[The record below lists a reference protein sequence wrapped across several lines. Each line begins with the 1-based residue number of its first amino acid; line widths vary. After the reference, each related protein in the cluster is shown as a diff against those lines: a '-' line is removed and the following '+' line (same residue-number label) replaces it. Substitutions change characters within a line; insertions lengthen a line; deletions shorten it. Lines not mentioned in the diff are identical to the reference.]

1 MQGTQELQGQSLG
14 AEDPLEKETTTHSSS
29 LAWRIPWAEEP
40 GGLQSR
46 GPQRHALSQ
55 YWKNFLM
62 SITWLKMLHL
72 LILVKKQSEHQVVN
86 GENRRS
92 RSRPGSLGR

>member
-40 GGLQSR
+40 GELQY
-46 GPQRHALSQ
+46 L
-55 YWKNFLM
+55 
-62 SITWLKMLHL
+62 
-72 LILVKKQSEHQVVN
+72 
-86 GENRRS
+86 
-92 RSRPGSLGR
+92 GSYTIGYD